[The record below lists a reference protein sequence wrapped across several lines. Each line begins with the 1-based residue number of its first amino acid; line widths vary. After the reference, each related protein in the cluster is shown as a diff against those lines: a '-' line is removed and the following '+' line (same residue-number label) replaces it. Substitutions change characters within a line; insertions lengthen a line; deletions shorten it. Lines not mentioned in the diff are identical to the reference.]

1 MVSLRYCM
9 RGFFKCH
16 FIRIRTRFGFF
27 GDDAGDSSKMRLEGR
42 FSVGI
47 FIVFYDLSDAVWF
60 VICRVHDIR
69 SMIGFFVKGVFYHE
83 RGFS

>member
-16 FIRIRTRFGFF
+16 FIRIRARFGFF

-47 FIVFYDLSDAVWF
+47 FIVFM
-60 VICRVHDIR
+60 ICRMPYGLIVAAC
-69 SMIGFFVKGVFYHE
+69 MIFVQ
-83 RGFS
+83 